1 MVFNKKA
8 GQWIIF
14 WVKNDRV
21 ALLDLVLLIVKWD
34 VVWKDPEITGESFLQ
49 QMRASF
55 WATLNKQIITCE

>member
-21 ALLDLVLLIVKWD
+21 ALLNLVLLIVKWD
-34 VVWKDPEITGESFLQ
+34 VVWKDPEITRESFLQ

-55 WATLNKQIITCE
+55 CATLNKQIITCE